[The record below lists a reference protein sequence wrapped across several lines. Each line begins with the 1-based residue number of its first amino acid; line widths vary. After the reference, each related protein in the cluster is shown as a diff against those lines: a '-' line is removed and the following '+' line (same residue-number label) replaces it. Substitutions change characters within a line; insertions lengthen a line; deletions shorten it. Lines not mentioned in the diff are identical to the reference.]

1 MNKLVKWRQSLLKSI
16 QLQLFI
22 SFISLP
28 FLIGWGLPISLLTP
42 VSTLIFGPF
51 LSCFLLVSSL
61 IFFCELLYLP
71 NAAFIWCLEKITS
84 LWLACLGLE
93 QRSWLIGFPK
103 PPIIVLLLIPIL
115 ALAIIHSKRITSM
128 LHRIGYLGLFL
139 VLTCAALKMFPYRHA
154 TIEKIPCNKGEVT
167 LINHHNTILLL
178 DPGHIASRTS
188 YESLISYS
196 LLPEIVQR
204 TGTLHIDHLIIC
216 KFNKRILDAV
226 QFLATKISIANLY
239 IPAWKGRIPSFAWRS
254 YAQLKKTIL
263 ENKGKIMSL
272 SYKKR
277 ISLDK
282 DSLLSIEPIATKEIS
297 YYDATYQPLHITGII
312 DNQTINL

>member
-1 MNKLVKWRQSLLKSI
+1 MSTYKRWQQSLLSNI

-71 NAAFIWCLEKITS
+71 NATFIWCLEKITS
-84 LWLACLGLE
+84 IWLACLGLE

-103 PPIIVLLLIPIL
+103 PSVIILLFIPAL

-128 LHRIGYLGLFL
+128 THRIGYLALFL
-139 VLTCAALKMFPYRHA
+139 VLTCGALKLFPYRGV

-167 LINHHNTILLL
+167 LINHHNTIILI

-226 QFLATKISIANLY
+226 QFLATKINIVNLY
-239 IPAWKGRIPSFAWRS
+239 IPAWQGKIPSFAWRS
-254 YAQLKKTIL
+254 YARLKKTIL

-272 SYKKR
+272 SYKKK
-277 ISLDK
+277 IFFNK
-282 DSLLSIEPIATKEIS
+282 DSVLSIEPVATNDIS
-297 YYDATYQPLHITGII
+297 YYDATYKQLSVNAIVNDQDIM
-312 DNQTINL
+312 L